1 MTGDGIEIPIQFG
14 ADFAKLMREYD
25 AFRAQ
30 VASNPVN
37 VGVRGGPGGSAGGA
51 GQRSARADSFT
62 SRMASARAANGGPLS
77 TEQIRQILNEDRATK
92 EAARAKYDE
101 SRHRQRAMARMNR
114 LNSQTNTSI
123 ELDNKTSRI
132 IREQRLQYWRQE
144 ANAIRQRISES
155 QGFANLKG
163 MGAMAGLG
171 VAGLAASG
179 FSGTVEGNRFN
190 NELRVLSLELA
201 AAFKPLQESIT
212 GVVRSMRKAMQDM
225 TEQEQNQVQALGI
238 AGAGAAAG
246 YKIGG
251 PIGAA
256 AGLVAGPGLQVTKSI
271 YNSGRMLVSGPDQ
284 NPTVNDYMAFRDITQ
299 TSAEKRQ
306 QAIAE
311 KMQAID
317 TAYNSYIDKYKRAS
331 LADRFMGIAGN
342 VLGSGDNVFG
352 DEQLSEPYKR
362 RMMDEYARSRRA
374 LEEMKKR
381 TEKGESMDDL
391 FVDQKTNQDRR
402 KVMLTEGTGF
412 YGAGSTWFAIQETA
426 ITQMAAESKNQ
437 STLLGRVAA
446 AAEKTAANTGDMKR

>member
-37 VGVRGGPGGSAGGA
+37 VGVRGGPGGSAGSA

-92 EAARAKYDE
+92 EAARAKYEE
-101 SRHRQRAMARMNR
+101 SRHRQRATARMNR

-132 IREQRLQYWRQE
+132 IREQRLQHWRQE

-212 GVVRSMRKAMQDM
+212 ELVRRIRKNMQDM
-225 TEQEQNQVQALGI
+225 NEQEQNQVQALGI
-238 AGAGAAAG
+238 AGAGAAVG
-246 YKIGG
+246 YKFGNV
-251 PIGAA
+251 PGAI
-256 AGLVAGPGLQVTKSI
+256 AGAVAGPFLQSARSV
-271 YNSGRMLVSGPDQ
+271 YNAGRLVVSGPDQ
-284 NPTVNDYMAFRDITQ
+284 NPTVDDYMAHRDVTQ
-299 TSAEKRQ
+299 VSGERRRQ
-306 QAIAE
+306 ALMQ

-317 TAYNSYIDKYKRAS
+317 DAYYSYMEKYKKSS
-331 LADRFMGIAGN
+331 LADRYLATVGN
-342 VLGSGDNVFG
+342 VLGSGDNVMG
-352 DEQLSEPYKR
+352 DEQLSEPYFRKMR
-362 RMMDEYARSRRA
+362 DEYSRSRKA
-374 LEEMKKR
+374 LEEMQKR
-381 TEKGESMDDL
+381 FDKGQSMDDL